1 MGALQTDENGNIVRN
16 TDGSLKATTGTAL
29 SNAFA
34 SLGALDMERGKQFM
48 VAGTSMTMDMGR
60 GGEVRITATSVDKL
74 SRGDEQDYKISG
86 SMGDVAA
93 AALSAGG
100 ALLVA
105 DRAVKTFSPSKRGIF
120 ERVYGKT
127 RGLGSGKSIDETM
140 DKAGNGN
147 HAQNNTHPNENI
159 HNKTTGHNNT
169 PSSDSNIHNYNT
181 IDEVTQAKEKLHTME
196 PEAAAKKAVKQSL
209 TEAGR
214 QYPKNSPQRTEIAQM
229 QQDLRNGRPVDA
241 QRFNES

>member
-105 DRAVKTFSPSKRGIF
+105 DRAVK
-120 ERVYGKT
+120 ERD
-127 RGLGSGKSIDETM
+127 I
-140 DKAGNGN
+140 
-147 HAQNNTHPNENI
+147 
-159 HNKTTGHNNT
+159 
-169 PSSDSNIHNYNT
+169 
-181 IDEVTQAKEKLHTME
+181 
-196 PEAAAKKAVKQSL
+196 
-209 TEAGR
+209 
-214 QYPKNSPQRTEIAQM
+214 
-229 QQDLRNGRPVDA
+229 
-241 QRFNES
+241 